1 MSPRTTRAWAA
12 AGTVVVAALVN
23 ITTGVLTEKWTAAW
37 CAFLAVLVVVGG
49 ALHAWLSIGERAAAS
64 QRAQDVKVS
73 GQVRQRMGG
82 SGEQTVNGSEI
93 GADLIQEQG

>member
-12 AGTVVVAALVN
+12 AGTVAVAALVN
-23 ITTGVLTEKWTAAW
+23 ITTGVLTEKWTSAW

-49 ALHAWLSIGERAAAS
+49 RVH
-64 QRAQDVKVS
+64 
-73 GQVRQRMGG
+73 QRMGG
-82 SGEQTVNGSEI
+82 SGEQAVIGSEI